1 MGYAHRVKPRHKV
14 KLEDFDPGE
23 DAGQKRKEA
32 EKETARLIEELVEM
46 QELLYAVREQSLL
59 VILQGRDTSGKD
71 GTIRHVAGPLDS
83 QGCGVASFKIPT
95 EEELAHDFLWRVHAQ
110 TPSAGQIKIFNRSHY
125 EDVLVVRVHKLVPKQ
140 VWRRR
145 YEHINAFERLLA
157 DSSTIILKFYLHIS
171 KEEQE
176 RRLMERA
183 QDSIKSWK
191 LSVIHPS
198 AVIDPSA
205 KVAADV
211 WIGACSVI
219 GPFSE
224 IAEGVRIHPN
234 VTIYEDVKIGKDSV
248 IHSGSVIRER
258 SELGQ
263 RVVIHNNVV
272 VGCDGFG
279 YAKDED
285 RRWLKIP
292 QTGRVVIEDDV
303 EIGAGTTID
312 RASVGESR
320 IGRGTKIDNLVQ
332 IGHSCTVGEDTL
344 LCAQVGLA
352 GSSHIGNRVIL
363 AGQAGVAGH
372 LTIGDDV
379 VLTAKSATSHDVPA
393 GKVISGIPAFDNRDW
408 LRSTAAFRRLGEM
421 QRTIRELER
430 RLAAIAKNDGS
441 S

>member
-1 MGYAHRVKPRHKV
+1 MKLSELAVLTAARMDGDSGELEITGAAGLDDAQPGDVTFLANPRYTSRVNTTQASAIY
-14 KLEDFDPGE
+14 LSE
-23 DAGQKRKEA
+23 DARIDREIPILRA
-32 EKETARLIEELVEM
+32 ANPYLAYTRALRLFHPEPEF
-46 QELLYAVREQSLL
+46 A
-59 VILQGRDTSGKD
+59 
-71 GTIRHVAGPLDS
+71 P
-83 QGCGVASFKIPT
+83 F
-95 EEELAHDFLWRVHAQ
+95 VH
-110 TPSAGQIKIFNRSHY
+110 
-125 EDVLVVRVHKLVPKQ
+125 E
-140 VWRRR
+140 
-145 YEHINAFERLLA
+145 
-157 DSSTIILKFYLHIS
+157 
-171 KEEQE
+171 
-176 RRLMERA
+176 
-183 QDSIKSWK
+183 
-191 LSVIHPS
+191 S

-205 KVAADV
+205 TVAENV
-211 WIGACSVI
+211 WIGAGVVV
-219 GPFSE
+219 GPASR

-234 VTIYEDVKIGKDSV
+234 VTIYEDVTIGKGST
-248 IHSGSVIRER
+248 IHSGTVIRER
-258 SELGQ
+258 SQIGE

-279 YAKDED
+279 YAKDEQKS
-285 RRWLKIP
+285 WLKIP

-352 GSSHIGNRVIL
+352 GSSHIGSRVIL

-421 QRTIRELER
+421 QRRIRELENR
-430 RLAAIAKNDGS
+430 IKELEKPS
-441 S
+441 